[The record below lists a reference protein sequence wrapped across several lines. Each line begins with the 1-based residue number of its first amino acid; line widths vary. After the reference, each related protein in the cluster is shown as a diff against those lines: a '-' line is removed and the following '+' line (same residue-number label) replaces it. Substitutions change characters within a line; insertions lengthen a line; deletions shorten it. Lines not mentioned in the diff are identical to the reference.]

1 MKHDATT
8 PQTINAIS
16 VLTQEEWEAIKNNF
30 GFTEMTFSEGKGTA
44 LSLAPRS
51 GMSMHPLWDARAKQN
66 D

>member
-44 LSLAPRS
+44 VSFAPRS
-51 GMSMHPLWDARAKQN
+51 GMSMHELWDVRAKQ
-66 D
+66 DD